1 MVGLVLLALYLVGAR
16 DYILTRTLNQ
26 GYFAEQGYG
35 PAQIAYFTDY
45 PAIPAIF
52 WTINIAAGLAA
63 ALLLLFHSRRAT
75 LVALIAAASQLCLL
89 AITFGFMDRW
99 AVLGPRFSLVD
110 IGVWV
115 LTVGLWLY
123 CHAIHRQGVLR

>member
-16 DYILTRTLNQ
+16 DYMLTRTLNQ
-26 GYFAEQGYG
+26 GYFGEQGYG

-63 ALLLLFHSRRAT
+63 AVLLLFRSRRAT
-75 LVALIAAASQLCLL
+75 LAALIAATSQLCLL
-89 AITFGFMDRW
+89 VITFGFMDRW
-99 AVLGPRFSLVD
+99 AILGPRFSLID

-123 CHAIHRQGVLR
+123 CHAVHRRGVLR

>member
-1 MVGLVLLALYLVGAR
+1 MDQAEQTKQRRAARPWHLWVAGLVLLALYLVGAR
-16 DYILTRTLNQ
+16 DYVLTRTLNK

-52 WTINIAAGLAA
+52 WTINIAAGLTA
-63 ALLLLFHSRRAT
+63 ALMLLFRSRWAT
-75 LVALIAAASQLCLL
+75 LVALIAAVSQLFLL

-99 AVLGPRFSLVD
+99 AILGRVHD
-110 IGVWV
+110 RGV
-115 LTVGLWLY
+115 
-123 CHAIHRQGVLR
+123 